1 MGAPHSG
8 QNLLSK
14 VNPHTG
20 HTRAAG
26 FSSAAGSSFWG
37 LEASSSAILDL
48 DAFTAST
55 TSFTAS
61 GISWAYSA
69 TNHSPMAL

>member
-8 QNLLSK
+8 QNLLLA
-14 VNPHTG
+14 VTPHTG
-20 HTRAAG
+20 HTRSAG
-26 FSSAAGSSFWG
+26 SSSAMGSSFWG
-37 LEASSSAILDL
+37 LEAYSSAILAL

-61 GISWAYSA
+61 GISSAYSD